1 MALMSTRF
9 VLSNANLYIHAL
21 AFMLMSICRGCHYLY
36 YSCGS
41 LARVCKE
48 AILASN
54 DPDNDENK
62 ERNVGLKIAAKLFPS
77 LFPIPSSKR

>member
-1 MALMSTRF
+1 MALMSTCF

-21 AFMLMSICRGCHYLY
+21 AFMLMSICRGYHYLY

-54 DPDNDENK
+54 DPDND
-62 ERNVGLKIAAKLFPS
+62 
-77 LFPIPSSKR
+77 KRTKRGMLG

>member
-9 VLSNANLYIHAL
+9 VLSNANFYIHAL
-21 AFMLMSICRGCHYLY
+21 AFMSICSGCRYLY

-62 ERNVGLKIAAKLFPS
+62 ERNVGLKIAAKLFPF
-77 LFPIPSSKR
+77 LFPIPSCKR